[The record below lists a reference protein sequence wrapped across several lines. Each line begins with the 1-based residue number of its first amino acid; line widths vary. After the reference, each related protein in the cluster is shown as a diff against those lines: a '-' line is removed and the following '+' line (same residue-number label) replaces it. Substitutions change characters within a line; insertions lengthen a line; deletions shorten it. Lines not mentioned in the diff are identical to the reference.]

1 MKIIAI
7 AIAIRK
13 EPVFCVFIEFVYRN
27 REETIECIMIY
38 ESTKKLAFPQSMC
51 YSYNLN
57 NFILFEFIYGG
68 K

>member
-1 MKIIAI
+1 MKII

-27 REETIECIMIY
+27 RDETIECIMIY
-38 ESTKKLAFPQSMC
+38 HMSQPRNWLSQKACAIPII
-51 YSYNLN
+51 
-57 NFILFEFIYGG
+57 NFLFEFIYDG